1 MMTRRETEKRARGTL
16 GDFYRAVGCGVLG
29 CLARTG
35 IVLAAVM
42 ATPAALAQTVA
53 VVAATPSDEPAAQHL
68 MTQIEG
74 DATRRTTDLAR
85 EPEKL
90 IEQAQ
95 AQWHERM
102 VVVIDTESGFV
113 KVLRTWD
120 GMVLTRSLERAVAR
134 SSPYAVAVAAVELLE
149 LAGHEPPRHELPNV
163 PDPVL
168 PPPLTPPPTTEP
180 TDIEPEKPSEK
191 QRVEPPPSP
200 RKLRAVLNL
209 GGLLTVSLGGDVTM
223 IQPTIGL
230 GMMVEPFVGNWWIGV
245 DGHGAAFGAKN
256 RGVVPADREASGEL
270 DVRYE
275 REELGLRLSTG
286 TGASD
291 SGLFGFLNGGLSFI
305 SVIPRGED
313 GSPVGGRD
321 RIGGWAG
328 AGGGLRYSLEQ
339 GPGLELSVGAMWLSG
354 GRTYR
359 AVDTPAFDEGPL
371 HLRVAAGVFWGSP

>member
-1 MMTRRETEKRARGTL
+1 MIVAT
-16 GDFYRAVGCGVLG
+16 VLV
-29 CLARTG
+29 A
-35 IVLAAVM
+35 
-42 ATPAALAQTVA
+42 PNALAQNVA

-74 DATRRTTDLAR
+74 DATRRTTELAR

-95 AQWHERM
+95 AQWSERM
-102 VVVIDTESGFV
+102 VVVIDTESGTV

-149 LAGHEPPRHELPNV
+149 LAGHEPPRRENPSV
-163 PDPVL
+163 PDPVPVL
-168 PPPLTPPPTTEP
+168 PPPLTPPAPVLQRPDLEPEASPEEP
-180 TDIEPEKPSEK
+180 TP
-191 QRVEPPPSP
+191 RARTTP
-200 RKLRAVLNL
+200 RKLRAVLNV
-209 GGLLTVSLGGDVTM
+209 GGLLTVSLGGDVTL

-230 GMMVEPFVGNWWIGV
+230 GMIVEPLAGDWWLGI
-245 DGHGAAFGAKN
+245 DGHGAAFGSRN
-256 RGVVPADREASGEL
+256 RGVVPADREAGSEL

-286 TGASD
+286 EGSAYT
-291 SGLFGFLNGGLSFI
+291 GLFGFLNGGLAFI

-321 RIGGWAG
+321 RVGVWGG
-328 AGGGLRYSLEQ
+328 AGGGLRYSLDP
-339 GPGLELSVGAMWLSG
+339 GPGIELSVGGMLLSG

-359 AVDTPAFDEGPL
+359 AVDTPAYDEGPF
-371 HLRVAAGVFWGSP
+371 HLRVAAGVFWGSL